1 MPIAILGTGR
11 SGTSM
16 IARMLNL
23 SGLYLGEEEGLWD
36 ERSNP
41 RMNPAAAGFAVTIRT
56 PRYAGLCCSVLYT
69 TPLLIFENQHVADLV
84 VAFFEMI
91 RSPHQ

>member
-23 SGLYLGEEEGLWD
+23 SGLYLGEESGLWD
-36 ERSNP
+36 ERSNL
-41 RMNPAAAGFAVTIRT
+41 RNESRPATGSSGRFT
-56 PRYAGLCCSVLYT
+56 C
-69 TPLLIFENQHVADLV
+69 
-84 VAFFEMI
+84 
-91 RSPHQ
+91 